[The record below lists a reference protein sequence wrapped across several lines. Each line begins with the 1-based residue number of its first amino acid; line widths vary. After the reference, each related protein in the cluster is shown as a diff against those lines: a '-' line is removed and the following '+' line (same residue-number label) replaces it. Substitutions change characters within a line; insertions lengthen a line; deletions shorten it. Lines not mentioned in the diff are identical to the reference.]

1 MYRERK
7 GRTSVVC
14 LKPERLEPG
23 SAVKPGSA
31 GLRCATVLV
40 VVLVCS
46 ASGQAKGGA
55 GRHAAGGAIGNTG
68 QDPVP
73 SHGLERPGY
82 LGVSLRD
89 LDAAEAT
96 RLHKRGAMGA
106 MIVTVDRDAPAWTA
120 GLRPQDVVLE
130 INGQTVNG
138 VEALRRR
145 LRECPA
151 GDTIT
156 LRVRRGDDEMSYS
169 VMLGDQQTIA
179 QNALSQHLRPGPVL
193 IPGPSPNTSLASS
206 SAAGAPETHG
216 TYAWSA
222 ITPLPAPPPEAAGN
236 ARGMAS
242 TLLDA
247 LIPGSTY
254 TGLEVDPLTPQLAAF
269 FGARAGGGLLVT
281 AVGAGSPAAS
291 AGLTAGDVIVRAG
304 NQLVSTRS
312 ALARALRQAK
322 GNAVPLAVLRDHKET
337 ILSLLPGKRK
347 KL

>member
-1 MYRERK
+1 M
-7 GRTSVVC
+7 VC
-14 LKPERLEPG
+14 LKPERLTPG
-23 SAVKPGSA
+23 CAVKPGTAS
-31 GLRCATVLV
+31 LRCATVLV

-55 GRHAAGGAIGNTG
+55 GHHAAGGTVAIGNTG

-130 INGQTVNG
+130 INGQAVNG

-193 IPGPSPNTSLASS
+193 IPGPSPASS
-206 SAAGAPETHG
+206 PASGPPEANG
-216 TYAWSA
+216 PFAWSA
-222 ITPLPAPPPEAAGN
+222 ITPLPAPPPEPASS

-269 FGARAGGGLLVT
+269 FGAHAGGGLLVT

-312 ALARALRQAK
+312 ALARALREAK

>member
-1 MYRERK
+1 M
-7 GRTSVVC
+7 SS
-14 LKPERLEPG
+14 EPSRAETAG
-23 SAVKPGSA
+23 SSSPRSA
-31 GLRCATVLV
+31 PLV
-40 VVLVCS
+40 ITLAVVLVCA
-46 ASGQAKGGA
+46 ASGEAKVLPARHTGGS
-55 GRHAAGGAIGNTG
+55 GSGAQEAPIS
-68 QDPVP
+68 P
-73 SHGLERPGY
+73 HGLERPGY

-96 RLHKRGAMGA
+96 RLHRRGAMGA

-130 INGQTVNG
+130 INGQAVNG
-138 VEALRRR
+138 VEALRKR

-169 VMLGDQQTIA
+169 VMLGDQETIA

-193 IPGPSPNTSLASS
+193 QSRPAADPPAPAPAEGTGAFAWS
-206 SAAGAPETHG
+206 SAA
-216 TYAWSA
+216 
-222 ITPLPAPPPEAAGN
+222 PLPAPSTQGG

-254 TGLEVDPLTPQLAAF
+254 TGLEVDPLTPQLSAF
-269 FGARAGGGLLVT
+269 FGAHANGGLLVT

-291 AGLTAGDVIVRAG
+291 AGLAAGDVIVRAG
-304 NQLVSTRS
+304 NRPVATRS
-312 ALARALRQAK
+312 ALAHALREAK